1 MNFTTL
7 QYFLVAAEKQNLTRA
22 ASELYISQQA
32 LSHHISKLEEELGV
46 TVFDR
51 NAGFTLTYAGRQ
63 LQEYA
68 KNILSLER
76 QIRQTAG
83 DISNNRKGELRLGI
97 SHTCGRAIL
106 PYILPEYHRDRPMID
121 ISLYEGNSE
130 ELENRLHRGELDLII
145 SYETEMR
152 GIKTEKLMDE
162 RLFLAVPKEMLSK
175 YFGACESTIRN
186 ECKLSLDISLFERMP
201 FILLTKGNRVR
212 NIFDEYAAKIGF
224 KPNIILETENIETAF
239 ALAQRGMG
247 LTAYPELF
255 RWCMHRDDTQ
265 GDDTMDF
272 FPMYGHDTTCTLIAG
287 TMEGRYRTQAVE
299 DFIALCS
306 SVFKT
311 ICAQSSERD

>member
-22 ASELYISQQA
+22 AAELYISQQA

-51 NAGFTLTYAGRQ
+51 NAGFTLTYAGKQ

-68 KNILSLER
+68 KSILNLER

-83 DISNNRKGELRLGI
+83 DISHNRRGELRLGI

-106 PYILPEYHRDRPMID
+106 PYILPEFHSDRPMID

-130 ELENRLHRGELDLII
+130 ELENRLRRGELDLII
-145 SYETEMR
+145 SYESEMK
-152 GIKTEKLMDE
+152 GINFVKLMDE
-162 RLFLAVPKEMLSK
+162 RLFLAVPKTLLSK
-175 YFGACESTIRN
+175 YFGACEQTIRN
-186 ECKLSLDISLFERMP
+186 ECKTKLDISLFEKMP

-212 NIFDEYAAKIGF
+212 NIFDECAAKTGF

-255 RWCMHRDDTQ
+255 RWCMHRGEGQND
-265 GDDTMDF
+265 GGMDF
-272 FPMYGHDTTCTLIAG
+272 FPMYGYDASCTLIVG
-287 TMEGRYRTQAVE
+287 TMEGRYMTQAVT
-299 DFIALCS
+299 DFTALCVD
-306 SVFKT
+306 VFKK
-311 ICAQSSERD
+311 ISEQSSAED

>member
-22 ASELYISQQA
+22 AAELYISQQA

-51 NAGFTLTYAGRQ
+51 GAGFTLTYAGRQ

-68 KNILSLER
+68 KSILSLER

-83 DISNNRKGELRLGI
+83 DIGQNRRGELRLGI

-106 PYILPEYHRDRPMID
+106 PYILPKFHSEKPSID

-130 ELENRLHRGELDLII
+130 ELESRLRRGDLDLII
-145 SYETEMR
+145 SYEADTK
-152 GIKTEKLMDE
+152 GIKSIRLMDE
-162 RLFLAVPKEMLSK
+162 RLFLAVPKIMLTK
-175 YFGACESTIRN
+175 YFGACEETIRN
-186 ECKLSLDISLFERMP
+186 ECRSALDISLFEKMP

-212 NIFDEYAAKIGF
+212 NIFDECAAKTGF

-239 ALAQRGMG
+239 ALAEQGMG

-255 RWCMHRDDTQ
+255 RWCMHRDGSRDGQ
-265 GDDTMDF
+265 AMDF
-272 FPMYGHDTTCTLIAG
+272 FPMYGFDTSCRLIAG
-287 TMEGRYRTQAVE
+287 TMEGRYETQAVS
-299 DFIALCS
+299 DFISLCAE
-306 SVFKT
+306 VFSD
-311 ICAQSSERD
+311 ICEQSENQS